1 MGALN
6 VGVNGNGRSGIGL
19 MLKQHLTGK
28 GILYLMLSRRGGV
41 SSSRLQENRRLMHAN
56 WYTTLVSTRSYN
68 H

>member
-56 WYTTLVSTRSYN
+56 
-68 H
+68 